1 MATPVYYTGDT
12 WPPITGVAKDANGT
26 AVDISSADSFR
37 MVAKSGANVIAGTAA
52 FCDPSRPRA
61 VAATGDGTDGVWE
74 YTWAA
79 DDLSA
84 SGTYIPELEV
94 TWDDSS
100 TPPKIET
107 FRDESQSFIVRD
119 DND

>member
-12 WPPITGVAKDANGT
+12 WPPMTGTVKDSTGA
-26 AVDISSADSFR
+26 AVDISSADSLR
-37 MVAKSGANVIAGTAA
+37 MVAKISGAATVIEGAA
-52 FCDPSRPRA
+52 A
-61 VAATGDGTDGVWE
+61 NLTDGTDGKWE

-79 DDLSA
+79 DDLSVA
-84 SGTYIPELEV
+84 GDYVPEIEV
-94 TWDDSS
+94 TWDNAS

-107 FRDESQSFIVRD
+107 FRDDSQKFTVRA